1 MSAGL
6 PATAASLPGL
16 AVLLDPARLGELF
29 ADVLGAPPV
38 TGALRYKPGVSAVV
52 RVRCPRTG
60 AVHWAATTASGAL
73 LEKFAGRG
81 RRALDDDGA
90 VLVRE
95 APGAAG
101 HRVALGR
108 AGADP
113 ELAVHLARLDPRL
126 ARGLGRGEPGTLL
139 RYNPR
144 RRAVLRR
151 EGPGGALVTKVTA
164 RPSPV
169 DPRLL
174 ARLAAAGIPVLAPAD
189 PPRPL
194 AGPGSAHVLHYP
206 WYGDGDL
213 GARTG
218 GDPGAPGTAGA
229 AGAAL
234 ARLHLLGPGAAGTA
248 PRGAP
253 VEPRPR
259 LRALAADLAAL
270 DPTLAAAFAAAAE
283 DVLAVLDAH
292 GTGAQ
297 RLLHGDFSADQ
308 VLVRG
313 PLGAAAPLRLTDLD
327 RVRTGEAADD
337 LGCFAAVRALE
348 ALEGPVPDAT
358 AGGPAPAARADPP
371 ADPLADPL
379 VAALLEGWA
388 AEAAPHGARPPGPEL
403 LRAWTAHHVLARAAE
418 PFRATHPGWRAATA
432 GRIALAAALVAAP
445 ARAPATTG
453 AADGAARAPG
463 PGSVPAGARATG
475 SAPATAVP
483 RGAATASAPAGAG
496 GPAAGA
502 AAAPG
507 EAGAARRAGTVGGP
521 GPGSSPAGAA
531 EALPHPVPAVVE
543 VPEGGRARVRRAW
556 PADGGRLVLELE
568 DPLGRIRAGE
578 SVPGPAGRLVRLSP
592 FARDPRLPGLPAA
605 ARTGELVV
613 HRLGRRA
620 VVAAP
625 ERYVKL
631 LARGRAPRAAELSER
646 VRVLGAAA
654 GLAVP
659 RVLRAGEHALELA
672 VLPGRSLHA
681 LGAEGP
687 RGEVDAAWAAWAAV
701 WPRLARALPA
711 PGLLPEHTAE
721 DEARTLARW
730 AAHLD
735 AFPGLLEAPP
745 GAVSALA
752 VRLGQRLTGL
762 PAPRRDRAV
771 LHRDLHD
778 QQLLFDGER
787 IGALDLDTAAVGEP
801 ALDLANLAVHL
812 DLRHAQGLLGPE
824 RRAAGRA
831 AVAAVAD
838 ELAVD
843 PARLAVHADATRLRL
858 ACVYAF
864 RPRWRPLAQQLL
876 DAALADGPLDPV
888 RPGDR

>member
-60 AVHWAATTASGAL
+60 AVHWAATTASEAL

-151 EGPGGALVTKVTA
+151 EGPGSALVTKVTA

-169 DPRLL
+169 DTRLL

-259 LRALAADLAAL
+259 LRALAADLSAL

-292 GTGAQ
+292 GPGTQ

-358 AGGPAPAARADPP
+358 AGGPAPAARADPT

-445 ARAPATTG
+445 ARAPAAT
-453 AADGAARAPG
+453 GAARAPG
-463 PGSVPAGARATG
+463 PGGVPAGARATG
-475 SAPATAVP
+475 SAPATAVL

-502 AAAPG
+502 AAARG
-507 EAGAARRAGTVGGP
+507 EARSWPGTVGGPGPGP

-687 RGEVDAAWAAWAAV
+687 RGAVDAAWAAWAAV

-735 AFPGLLEAPP
+735 AFPGLLDAPP

-801 ALDLANLAVHL
+801 TLDLANLAVHL

-824 RRAAGRA
+824 RHAAGRA

>member
-16 AVLLDPARLGELF
+16 AVLLDPASLGELF

-60 AVHWAATTASGAL
+60 AVHWAATTASEAL

-151 EGPGGALVTKVTA
+151 EGPGGALVTKVTG

-259 LRALAADLAAL
+259 LRALAADLSAL

-348 ALEGPVPDAT
+348 ALEGPVPDAA
-358 AGGPAPAARADPP
+358 AGGPAPAARADPT

-445 ARAPATTG
+445 ARAPAAT
-453 AADGAARAPG
+453 GAARAPG
-463 PGSVPAGARATG
+463 PGGVPAGARATG
-475 SAPATAVP
+475 SAPATAVL

-502 AAAPG
+502 AAARGRP
-507 EAGAARRAGTVGGP
+507 GP
-521 GPGSSPAGAA
+521 GPGP
-531 EALPHPVPAVVE
+531 
-543 VPEGGRARVRRAW
+543 W
-556 PADGGRLVLELE
+556 E
-568 DPLGRIRAGE
+568 DPGQD
-578 SVPGPAGRLVRLSP
+578 PGPGP
-592 FARDPRLPGLPAA
+592 PRRGPRRHC
-605 ARTGELVV
+605 RTPCP
-613 HRLGRRA
+613 RSSRS
-620 VVAAP
+620 
-625 ERYVKL
+625 
-631 LARGRAPRAAELSER
+631 PRAAGPGCAGPGR
-646 VRVLGAAA
+646 PTAA
-654 GLAVP
+654 GSCSSSRTPSAASGRGSP
-659 RVLRAGEHALELA
+659 CPGPRAGSCA
-672 VLPGRSLHA
+672 
-681 LGAEGP
+681 
-687 RGEVDAAWAAWAAV
+687 
-701 WPRLARALPA
+701 
-711 PGLLPEHTAE
+711 
-721 DEARTLARW
+721 
-730 AAHLD
+730 
-735 AFPGLLEAPP
+735 
-745 GAVSALA
+745 
-752 VRLGQRLTGL
+752 
-762 PAPRRDRAV
+762 
-771 LHRDLHD
+771 
-778 QQLLFDGER
+778 
-787 IGALDLDTAAVGEP
+787 
-801 ALDLANLAVHL
+801 
-812 DLRHAQGLLGPE
+812 
-824 RRAAGRA
+824 
-831 AVAAVAD
+831 
-838 ELAVD
+838 
-843 PARLAVHADATRLRL
+843 
-858 ACVYAF
+858 
-864 RPRWRPLAQQLL
+864 
-876 DAALADGPLDPV
+876 
-888 RPGDR
+888 

>member
-29 ADVLGAPPV
+29 ADVLAALPA
-38 TGALRYKPGVSAVV
+38 TAALRYKPGVSAVV

-101 HRVALGR
+101 PRVALGR

-189 PPRPL
+189 PPRPP
-194 AGPGSAHVLHYP
+194 AGPGSPHVLHYP

-213 GARTG
+213 AARAG
-218 GDPGAPGTAGA
+218 GDPGAPATAGA

-234 ARLHLLGPGAAGTA
+234 ARLHLLGPGAAGSA

-270 DPTLAAAFAAAAE
+270 DPALAAALAAAAE

-292 GTGAQ
+292 GPGAQ

-348 ALEGPVPDAT
+348 AAT
-358 AGGPAPAARADPP
+358 AAETGRSGPARRAARRRRAPRTARATRRVSPAA
-371 ADPLADPL
+371 
-379 VAALLEGWA
+379 VAAATTRAGTRTTTTMPALLRGLEHRRARTG
-388 AEAAPHGARPPGPEL
+388 PRPPGE
-403 LRAWTAHHVLARAAE
+403 RAR
-418 PFRATHPGWRAATA
+418 GA
-432 GRIALAAALVAAP
+432 GAGGGRRDNRRGRRSLP
-445 ARAPATTG
+445 SSRPRAPAQWTFG
-453 AADGAARAPG
+453 GLPPRP
-463 PGSVPAGARATG
+463 PRPAGARG
-475 SAPATAVP
+475 
-483 RGAATASAPAGAG
+483 
-496 GPAAGA
+496 
-502 AAAPG
+502 
-507 EAGAARRAGTVGGP
+507 
-521 GPGSSPAGAA
+521 
-531 EALPHPVPAVVE
+531 
-543 VPEGGRARVRRAW
+543 
-556 PADGGRLVLELE
+556 
-568 DPLGRIRAGE
+568 
-578 SVPGPAGRLVRLSP
+578 
-592 FARDPRLPGLPAA
+592 
-605 ARTGELVV
+605 
-613 HRLGRRA
+613 
-620 VVAAP
+620 
-625 ERYVKL
+625 
-631 LARGRAPRAAELSER
+631 
-646 VRVLGAAA
+646 
-654 GLAVP
+654 
-659 RVLRAGEHALELA
+659 
-672 VLPGRSLHA
+672 
-681 LGAEGP
+681 
-687 RGEVDAAWAAWAAV
+687 
-701 WPRLARALPA
+701 
-711 PGLLPEHTAE
+711 
-721 DEARTLARW
+721 
-730 AAHLD
+730 
-735 AFPGLLEAPP
+735 
-745 GAVSALA
+745 
-752 VRLGQRLTGL
+752 
-762 PAPRRDRAV
+762 
-771 LHRDLHD
+771 
-778 QQLLFDGER
+778 
-787 IGALDLDTAAVGEP
+787 
-801 ALDLANLAVHL
+801 
-812 DLRHAQGLLGPE
+812 
-824 RRAAGRA
+824 
-831 AVAAVAD
+831 
-838 ELAVD
+838 
-843 PARLAVHADATRLRL
+843 
-858 ACVYAF
+858 
-864 RPRWRPLAQQLL
+864 
-876 DAALADGPLDPV
+876 
-888 RPGDR
+888 

>member
-29 ADVLGAPPV
+29 ADVLAALPA
-38 TGALRYKPGVSAVV
+38 TAALRYKPGVSAVV

-189 PPRPL
+189 PPRPP
-194 AGPGSAHVLHYP
+194 AGPGSPHVLHYP

-213 GARTG
+213 AARAG
-218 GDPGAPGTAGA
+218 GDPGAPATAGA

-234 ARLHLLGPGAAGTA
+234 ARLHLLGPGAAGSA

-270 DPTLAAAFAAAAE
+270 DPALAAALAAAAE

-292 GTGAQ
+292 GPGAQ

-348 ALEGPVPDAT
+348 ALEGPVPDAA

-418 PFRATHPGWRAATA
+418 PFRATRPGWRAATA

-445 ARAPATTG
+445 AKAPA
-453 AADGAARAPG
+453 
-463 PGSVPAGARATG
+463 AT
-475 SAPATAVP
+475 
-483 RGAATASAPAGAG
+483 
-496 GPAAGA
+496 
-502 AAAPG
+502 
-507 EAGAARRAGTVGGP
+507 
-521 GPGSSPAGAA
+521 
-531 EALPHPVPAVVE
+531 
-543 VPEGGRARVRRAW
+543 GGRA
-556 PADGGRLVLELE
+556 D
-568 DPLGRIRAGE
+568 
-578 SVPGPAGRLVRLSP
+578 
-592 FARDPRLPGLPAA
+592 
-605 ARTGELVV
+605 
-613 HRLGRRA
+613 
-620 VVAAP
+620 
-625 ERYVKL
+625 
-631 LARGRAPRAAELSER
+631 
-646 VRVLGAAA
+646 
-654 GLAVP
+654 
-659 RVLRAGEHALELA
+659 
-672 VLPGRSLHA
+672 
-681 LGAEGP
+681 
-687 RGEVDAAWAAWAAV
+687 
-701 WPRLARALPA
+701 
-711 PGLLPEHTAE
+711 
-721 DEARTLARW
+721 
-730 AAHLD
+730 
-735 AFPGLLEAPP
+735 
-745 GAVSALA
+745 
-752 VRLGQRLTGL
+752 
-762 PAPRRDRAV
+762 
-771 LHRDLHD
+771 
-778 QQLLFDGER
+778 
-787 IGALDLDTAAVGEP
+787 
-801 ALDLANLAVHL
+801 
-812 DLRHAQGLLGPE
+812 
-824 RRAAGRA
+824 
-831 AVAAVAD
+831 
-838 ELAVD
+838 
-843 PARLAVHADATRLRL
+843 
-858 ACVYAF
+858 
-864 RPRWRPLAQQLL
+864 
-876 DAALADGPLDPV
+876 
-888 RPGDR
+888 